1 MKPLASKTTRIS
13 SEFGREFG
21 QNQAKVGHNRSKSW
35 ANESTLSLN
44 RPKAIYKSH
53 MGEWWRT
60 TGFLDRILKSLYLFI
75 IKAYKIIVF

>member
-1 MKPLASKTTRIS
+1 
-13 SEFGREFG
+13 
-21 QNQAKVGHNRSKSW
+21 
-35 ANESTLSLN
+35 
-44 RPKAIYKSH
+44 